1 MLAARYIIS
10 FMEQRYDSMQD
21 FLGINQKAVRRVLWR
36 TIRIIVRHAAERQR
50 TSAAAARS
58 IRCVHRRNIRIC

>member
-21 FLGINQKAVRRVLWR
+21 FLGINQKTVRRVLWR
-36 TIRIIVRHAAERQR
+36 TIRIIVRHAVERQR
-50 TSAAAARS
+50 ISAAAARS
-58 IRCVHRRNIRIC
+58 IRSVHRRNIRIC